1 MIRTDR
7 MKPSLLAVAAGLLFT
22 SVISAQQT
30 PPPPPKD
37 TLPDGPQVFDSS
49 TRGPS
54 GSPIAG
60 PKFRVVPMKGL
71 ASPYA
76 LAFLPDGDMLI
87 TERARRLRR
96 VHHGELDPEP
106 IAGMPPVL
114 NRNLKGMNDLALHP
128 QYAQNH
134 LIYFAYFK

>member
-1 MIRTDR
+1 MTRNDR
-7 MKPSLLAVAAGLLFT
+7 MKPLLLAAAAGLLFT
-22 SVISAQQT
+22 SSVINAQQT
-30 PPPPPKD
+30 PPPPPRD

-87 TERARRLRR
+87 TERAGRLRL
-96 VHHGELDPEP
+96 VHHGELDPVP
-106 IAGMPPVL
+106 ISGMPPVL
-114 NRNLKGMNDLALHP
+114 DRNLKGLN
-128 QYAQNH
+128 
-134 LIYFAYFK
+134 